1 MKTLLLGSP
10 ARENPSDMVAQGDR
24 IVFSSVPGAR
34 LPRSVHIVDADGR
47 EDPVPVLES
56 TGFNDYVTDWSADGN
71 TLVVTRANVAD
82 KNNFDL
88 WYLQRK
94 EGGGWQETPF
104 LQTKHAELHAKLSP
118 DGRFIAYGSY
128 ETGEREIYV
137 RSFPD
142 GKSFRRVS
150 ANGGAQAQ
158 WRRDGKELFFVEGNS
173 LMAVPVTTTPS
184 LTVGTAKKLFSHD
197 SLPSRVGNTYDVAPN
212 GQRFILCE
220 TEAVASDAKIRVV
233 LNWLGE
239 FEGRE

>member
-82 KNNFDL
+82 KNNF
-88 WYLQRK
+88 
-94 EGGGWQETPF
+94 EETPF